1 MNTSPTSETS
11 PVGHP
16 LTKWILVVDDEPSMR
31 NLIEI
36 VLMGQGWN
44 VRTAGGAEA
53 AMDSIRAA
61 SEPPAVVVCD
71 VLMPGVDG
79 LELTRRMCARVP
91 SLSVIFISGHLTDV
105 SWWPSDLRE
114 HRFLA
119 KPFENVQLVDAVRE
133 ALNDATPP
141 PR

>member
-1 MNTSPTSETS
+1 MNTTLVPEPSSQGQP
-11 PVGHP
+11 PAR
-16 LTKWILVVDDEPSMR
+16 WILVVDDEPAMR
-31 NLIEI
+31 SLIEI
-36 VLMGQGWN
+36 VLQGQGWN
-44 VRTAGGAEA
+44 VRTAGGAEE
-53 AMDSIRAA
+53 AMDTIRAS

-91 SLSVIFISGHLTDV
+91 GLSVIFISGHLTDV

-119 KPFENVQLVDAVRE
+119 KPFENVFLVDAVRD
-133 ALNDATPP
+133 ALNDITPP

>member
-1 MNTSPTSETS
+1 MNTSPATET
-11 PVGHP
+11 PP
-16 LTKWILVVDDEPSMR
+16 LGQPPARWILVVDDESAMR

-36 VLMGQGWN
+36 VLQGQGWS
-44 VRTAGGAEA
+44 VRTAGGAED
-53 AMDSIRAA
+53 AMDTIRAA
-61 SEPPAVVVCD
+61 AQPPAVVVCD

-119 KPFENVQLVDAVRE
+119 KPFENVQLVDAVRD
-133 ALNDATPP
+133 AFNDSTPP
-141 PR
+141 AR